1 MRGARRDGADDE
13 RAARF
18 RPLVRQLVQ
27 ASEAGDGAGELLL
40 DVVVDGVRCVLVREP
55 PDAVELSPREQEI
68 VRLVA
73 EGHPNK
79 IIAAELAISAWTVS
93 THLRRI
99 FAKLRVGSRAAMVAR
114 ISPPRLRA
122 GLAND

>member
-1 MRGARRDGADDE
+1 MADDE
-13 RAARF
+13 RAARV

-27 ASEAGDGAGELLL
+27 ASEAGDGELLL
-40 DVVVDGVRCVLVREP
+40 DVVVDGVRCVLVRQPHE
-55 PDAVELSPREQEI
+55 AVELSPREHEI

-79 IIAAELAISAWTVS
+79 LIAAELAISAWTVG

-99 FAKLRVGSRAAMVAR
+99 FAKLGVGSRAAMVAR
-114 ISPPRLRA
+114 ITAPRLRA
-122 GLAND
+122 GVASD